1 LGLFFVVINSLGD
14 FLLERSEGFFGDF
27 LSTKILSDKILDEF
41 GDVFISFGKI
51 FMKLVC
57 DHLSEL
63 VSLLD
68 GLSFFDGGVNL
79 TGFATALGLGV
90 VVVSR

>member
-1 LGLFFVVINSLGD
+1 LGQFFVVINSLGD
-14 FLLERSEGFFGDF
+14 IVFKSPERFFGDF
-27 LSTKILSDKILDEF
+27 LAAKILSDKIFDEF
-41 GDVFISFGKI
+41 GDVFISFGEI
-51 FMKLVC
+51 FVELVS

-63 VSLLD
+63 FSLLN
-68 GLSFFDGGVNL
+68 GLSFFDGRVNF